1 METDRAVDALNTF
14 GQQSGLTTL
23 IAEYSWLL
31 FVGFI
36 LFFFKGVI
44 ENATTGLLIFYGN
57 DYDEDDVVLLNG
69 RPARI
74 VRISITKTVFY
85 LYVYRDGKI
94 TGGTKLALENSAL
107 SSQNIERPLPK
118 LDSDDFFRPD
128 EGPNGHD
135 KEDEEDEEIP
145 TDKQDT
151 VSR

>member
-1 METDRAVDALNTF
+1 METAQAVEALNAF
-14 GQQSGLTTL
+14 GQQSGLTSL

-31 FVGFI
+31 FVGFV

-85 LYVYRDGKI
+85 LYVYRDGRI

-118 LDSDDFFRPD
+118 LDSDDFFRAD
-128 EGPNGHD
+128 EGPNGHVETED
-135 KEDEEDEEIP
+135 KSDEVP
-145 TDKQDT
+145 TDKQD
-151 VSR
+151 S